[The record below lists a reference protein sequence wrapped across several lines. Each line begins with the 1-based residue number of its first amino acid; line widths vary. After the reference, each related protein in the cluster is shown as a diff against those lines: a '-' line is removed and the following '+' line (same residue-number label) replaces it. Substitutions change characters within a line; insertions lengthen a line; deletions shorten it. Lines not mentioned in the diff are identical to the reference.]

1 MTARGRV
8 LWRLI
13 TTLIALVGLAAAGT
27 LPAAANRPG
36 TVQYVALGDSY
47 AAGQGGGTYLNS
59 CLQTASGYPE
69 LLDAEK
75 RIHLRANAACTGAST
90 SEVIDEQL
98 SALNRGTRLVT
109 ITAGAANLGLSQIL
123 AICLNQPPEVCFDAI
138 NLRLGQLPEL
148 GDDLAD
154 LYAQVAEEAPN
165 ALIVVTGYPNLF
177 EIIPGDPDATL
188 KAAINAATVELNRTI
203 AGAVA
208 AAEASG
214 INIVYVD
221 VNTSDVN
228 TPTFVGH
235 GIGSPVP
242 YINAIGPDAFHPN
255 AAGYETYAAAI
266 SAVLPAEWLDEQEQ
280 SA

>member
-1 MTARGRV
+1 
-8 LWRLI
+8 LRLI

-27 LPAAANRPG
+27 LPAAADRSG

-90 SEVIDEQL
+90 SEVIEEQL

-109 ITAGAANLGLSQIL
+109 ITAGAADLGLSQIL
-123 AICLNQPPEVCFDAI
+123 ATCLNEPLEVCLTAI
-138 NLRLGQLPEL
+138 AAARGDLAALG
-148 GDDLAD
+148 GSLAD
-154 LYAQVAEEAPN
+154 LYAQVAQESPN
-165 ALIVVTGYPNLF
+165 AKIVVTGYPILF
-177 EIIPGDPDATL
+177 TIVEGDPDAAL
-188 KAAINAATVELNRTI
+188 KTAVNEATALLNLTI
-203 AGAVA
+203 RQAVLVA
-208 AAEASG
+208 KARG
-214 INIVYVD
+214 INIKYVD
-221 VNTSDVN
+221 VTEAF
-228 TPTFVGH
+228 TGH
-235 GIGSPVP
+235 GIGSPDP
-242 YINAIGPDAFHPN
+242 YINASGPDAFHPN
-255 AAGYETYAAAI
+255 AAGYQVYAAAI